1 MRTLLKLF
9 LPLALLLTAV
19 APAGAAD
26 EVPTPDTTPEAVMY
40 SVGSYSG
47 SLPVVSPADAHAAV
61 LAAGGP
67 FDEFSYNDGA
77 LIGATKYYDVKGEPG
92 SAAIWIVV
100 YTYGWNDCES
110 GCINGHSFVYQVDP
124 ITGTATFD
132 SHKGDALP
140 ADAPPALVELTGRSG
155 GVVPQPEWRTL
166 TGEAS
171 ACPVGITEPNAP
183 ISSDTVLPCLLPDG
197 SPFPIVV
204 EDSAPIVVEDSAEGD
219 TDLAKTY
226 SVWMEEF
233 RASLEPCAEGVDVT
247 DPTIA
252 PCLLPDGTVVGAMPL
267 FAMDMAG
274 SGEREDGWTTALP
287 TIILAAL
294 LAWIG
299 AAALV
304 GRSKRRAA

>member
-1 MRTLLKLF
+1 MRTLLKVF
-9 LPLALLLTAV
+9 LPLALLLAAV
-19 APAGAAD
+19 APAAAAD
-26 EVPTPDTTPEAVMY
+26 EVPAPDATPEAVMY
-40 SVGSYSG
+40 SVGGYSG
-47 SLPVVSPADAHAAV
+47 TLPIASPADAHAAV

-67 FDEFSYNDGA
+67 FADFTYNDGA

-92 SAAIWIVV
+92 GSATWIVV
-100 YTYGWNDCES
+100 YTYGWNDCNA

-124 ITGTATFD
+124 LTGAATFD
-132 SHKGDALP
+132 SHQGDVLP
-140 ADAPPALVELTGRSG
+140 ADAPAELVALTGRSG
-155 GVVPQPEWRTL
+155 GVVPEAYWRTL
-166 TGEAS
+166 TGEPS
-171 ACPVGITEPNAP
+171 ACPEGITAPNAP

-197 SPFPIVV
+197 SLFPDVGV
-204 EDSAPIVVEDSAEGD
+204 ANSGGGNDWA
-219 TDLAKTY
+219 TMY
-226 SVWMEEF
+226 STWMEEF

-252 PCLLPDGTVVGAMPL
+252 PCLLADGTVVGAMPL
-267 FAMDMAG
+267 FAIMDKAG
-274 SGEREDGWTTALP
+274 VGEQDNSWTTTLP